1 MLRLHSRQLP
11 FIAQR
16 KNWKDWKIV
25 VKAINILIKNNLIN
39 DAFSIKENYPLKMQN
54 DLLSIITKRIIFDRK
69 ASHLNIFLSQN
80 K

>member
-1 MLRLHSRQLP
+1 ME
-11 FIAQR
+11 
-16 KNWKDWKIV
+16 KV
-25 VKAINILIKNNLIN
+25 VIKAINILVKNNLIN
-39 DAFSIKENYPLKMQN
+39 DAFTIKDTYPLKMQN